1 MSAPAPALRG
11 PELRIEHLTATHR
24 RHPAVHHLSACFA
37 PGSLTA
43 IVGPNGAGK
52 TTLLRTVAGLHR
64 ADEGHVAMARADGSA
79 ARLALL
85 PQQAGMDRSFPILC
99 RDVVLQG
106 LWSRLGAFRG
116 ASGADLERAS
126 AALQAVG
133 LGGFERRPVGEMSAG
148 QFQRLLFARLL
159 VQDAD
164 LILLDEPF
172 NAVDA
177 RTAADLLAMVHRWHG
192 EGRTVIAVL
201 HDLDLVR
208 DSFPDCLLLAREK
221 VAFGPTAEV
230 LSAANRLKAR
240 MMAEAWDDEA
250 GVCADRAA

>member
-1 MSAPAPALRG
+1 VEEG
-11 PELRIEHLTATHR
+11 RI
-24 RHPAVHHLSACFA
+24 
-37 PGSLTA
+37 A
-43 IVGPNGAGK
+43 ILP
-52 TTLLRTVAGLHR
+52 
-64 ADEGHVAMARADGSA
+64 ADGRA
-79 ARLALL
+79 PRVALL
-85 PQQAGMDRSFPILC
+85 PQQSGMDRSFPILC

-116 ASGADLERAS
+116 AGGAERARAS
-126 AALQAVG
+126 AALEAVG
-133 LGGFERRPVGEMSAG
+133 LGGFEARPVGEMSAG

-177 RTAADLLAMVHRWHG
+177 RTAADLLAVLKRWHG
-192 EGRTVIAVL
+192 EGRTVLAVL

-208 DSFPDCLLLAREK
+208 AEFPDCLLLAREK

-240 MMAEAWDDEA
+240 MMAEAWDEA
-250 GVCADRAA
+250 AAVCAA

>member
-1 MSAPAPALRG
+1 MRG

-24 RHPAVHHLSACFA
+24 RHPAVHHLSARFA

-52 TTLLRTVAGLHR
+52 TTLLRAVAGLHPVE
-64 ADEGHVAMARADGSA
+64 EGHVAVTRTDGTPARI
-79 ARLALL
+79 ALL

-99 RDVVLQG
+99 RDVVMQG

-116 ASGADLERAS
+116 ATQADRDRAE
-126 AALQAVG
+126 AALGAVG
-133 LGGFERRPVGEMSAG
+133 LGGFARRPVGEMSAG

-172 NAVDA
+172 NAVDS
-177 RTAADLLAMVHRWHG
+177 RTAADLLAMLHRWHG
-192 EGRTVIAVL
+192 EGRTVVAVL
-201 HDLDLVR
+201 HDLELVR
-208 DSFPDCLLLAREK
+208 DAFPATLLLAREK
-221 VAFGPTAEV
+221 IAFGPTAEV
-230 LSAANRLKAR
+230 LTAANRLKAR
-240 MMAEAWDDEA
+240 MMAEAWDDAA
-250 GVCADRAA
+250 GVCATRAA